1 MTLKDTHWKDNLPY
15 LRGNKDKPRKEDI
28 LYLDKTS
35 PQVLSCP
42 YRHREETPNSRKED
56 TSRDSLECH
65 MTIPYITR
73 SR

>member
-35 PQVLSCP
+35 PQVCLALTDIGR
-42 YRHREETPNSRKED
+42 RHQTLGRKTLLETPWNV
-56 TSRDSLECH
+56 
-65 MTIPYITR
+65 I
-73 SR
+73 